1 MATTTMTMSIHM
13 IGNHRDFKVN
23 PKVGEERDGARD
35 SSLNGTLMA
44 LYSKR
49 DENVG
54 QCLSLSI
61 NAKTSQLINIF
72 EESRRGGGRKSK
84 ETEGVEGIEGG
95 GVEEME

>member
-1 MATTTMTMSIHM
+1 
-13 IGNHRDFKVN
+13 
-23 PKVGEERDGARD
+23 
-35 SSLNGTLMA
+35 MA

-72 EESRRGGGRKSK
+72 EESRRGGEKKSK
-84 ETEGVEGIEGG
+84 KRGSGEDGEEME
-95 GVEEME
+95 GVEEMEWRRWS